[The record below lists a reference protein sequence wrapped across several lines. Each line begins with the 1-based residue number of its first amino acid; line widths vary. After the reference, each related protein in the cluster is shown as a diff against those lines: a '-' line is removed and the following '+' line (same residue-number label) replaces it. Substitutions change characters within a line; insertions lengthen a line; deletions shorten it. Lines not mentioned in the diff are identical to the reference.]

1 MRKQPEVDPRK
12 RKGLI
17 IVHTGDGKGKS
28 TAAFGLAMRA
38 AGNKMN
44 VFIMQFMKG
53 PWKAGERKAFD
64 SLSPYVEIV
73 PMGDGFTWDTE
84 NIEQDKA
91 TARKAFE
98 LVKEKLNSGKF
109 EMVIFEEINYV
120 LDYKFLPE
128 DEVLE
133 TIKNKPE
140 MTHVVCT
147 GRNASEKLIEM
158 ADLVTEMKMIKHPFA
173 EQGIPA
179 QKGIE
184 FFSEPQLS
192 PDKTVLVVFCN
203 DPNGIPIELV
213 EQLDSK

>member
-1 MRKQPEVDPRK
+1 MRKQPKVDPKK

-17 IVHTGDGKGKS
+17 IVNTGDGKGKS

-53 PWKAGERKAFD
+53 PWKAGERKAFE
-64 SLSPYVEIV
+64 SLAPYIEVV

-98 LVKEKLNSGKF
+98 VVKEKLNSGKF

-133 TIKNKPE
+133 TIKNKPK

-147 GRNASEKLIEM
+147 GRNASKKLIEM
-158 ADLVTEMKMIKHPFA
+158 ADLVTEMKMIKHPFS

-184 FFSEPQLS
+184 F
-192 PDKTVLVVFCN
+192 
-203 DPNGIPIELV
+203 
-213 EQLDSK
+213 

>member
-1 MRKQPEVDPRK
+1 MRKPTGADPRK

-17 IVHTGDGKGKS
+17 IVHTGEGKGKS
-28 TAAFGLAMRA
+28 TAAFGLALRA

-53 PWKAGERKAFD
+53 PWKAGERKAFE

-91 TARKAFE
+91 TARKAFD

-133 TIKNKPE
+133 TIRNKPK

-147 GRNASEKLIEM
+147 GRNASKELIEM

-184 FFSEPQLS
+184 F
-192 PDKTVLVVFCN
+192 
-203 DPNGIPIELV
+203 
-213 EQLDSK
+213 

>member
-1 MRKQPEVDPRK
+1 MRKSSGADPKK

-28 TAAFGLAMRA
+28 TAAFGLALRA

-53 PWKAGERKAFD
+53 QWKAEERKAFEK
-64 SLSPYVEIV
+64 LAPYVEVI

-84 NIEQDKA
+84 NVEQDKA

-98 LVKEKLNSGKF
+98 IVKEKLLSDKYQ
-109 EMVIFEEINYV
+109 MVIFEEINYV
-120 LDYKFLPE
+120 LHYQFFPE
-128 DEVLE
+128 DEFLE
-133 TIKNKPE
+133 LLKNKPE

-158 ADLVTEMKMIKHPFA
+158 ADLVTEMKMIKHPFK

-184 FFSEPQLS
+184 F
-192 PDKTVLVVFCN
+192 
-203 DPNGIPIELV
+203 
-213 EQLDSK
+213 

>member
-1 MRKQPEVDPRK
+1 MRKSSGADPKK

-28 TAAFGLAMRA
+28 TAAFGLALRA

-53 PWKAGERKAFD
+53 QWKAGERKAFEK
-64 SLSPYVEIV
+64 LAPYVEVI

-84 NIEQDKA
+84 NVEQDKA

-98 LVKEKLNSGKF
+98 IVKEKLLSDKYQ
-109 EMVIFEEINYV
+109 MVIFEEINYV
-120 LDYKFLPE
+120 LHYQFFPE
-128 DEVLE
+128 DEFLE
-133 TIKNKPE
+133 LLKNKPE

-158 ADLVTEMKMIKHPFA
+158 ADLVTEMKMIKHPF
-173 EQGIPA
+173 
-179 QKGIE
+179 
-184 FFSEPQLS
+184 
-192 PDKTVLVVFCN
+192 
-203 DPNGIPIELV
+203 
-213 EQLDSK
+213 

>member
-1 MRKQPEVDPRK
+1 MKKQSPADPRK

-17 IVHTGDGKGKS
+17 IVNTGEGKGKS

-53 PWKAGERKAFD
+53 QWKAGERKSFEKLD
-64 SLSPYVEIV
+64 PYVEVI
-73 PMGDGFTWDTE
+73 PMGDGFTWDTN

-91 TARKAFE
+91 TARKAYE
-98 LVKEKLNSGKF
+98 IVKEKLLSEKYQ
-109 EMVIFEEINYV
+109 MVIFEEMNYV
-120 LDYKFLPE
+120 LHYQFFPE
-128 DEVLE
+128 DEFLE
-133 TIKNKPE
+133 LLKNKPE
-140 MTHVVCT
+140 KVHVVCT

-158 ADLVTEMKMIKHPFA
+158 ADLVTEMKMIKHPFK

-184 FFSEPQLS
+184 F
-192 PDKTVLVVFCN
+192 
-203 DPNGIPIELV
+203 
-213 EQLDSK
+213 

>member
-1 MRKQPEVDPRK
+1 MRKPTGADPKK

-17 IVHTGDGKGKS
+17 IVNTGDGKGKS

-44 VFIMQFMKG
+44 VFILQFMKG
-53 PWKAGERKAFD
+53 QWKAGERNSFEKLA
-64 SLSPYVEIV
+64 PYVEVV

-98 LVKEKLNSGKF
+98 IVKEKLNSGKYN
-109 EMVIFEEINYV
+109 MVIFEEINYV

-133 TIKNKPE
+133 VIKNKPE

-184 FFSEPQLS
+184 F
-192 PDKTVLVVFCN
+192 
-203 DPNGIPIELV
+203 
-213 EQLDSK
+213 

>member
-1 MRKQPEVDPRK
+1 MRKQPKVDPKK

-17 IVHTGDGKGKS
+17 IVNTGDGKGKS

-38 AGNKMN
+38 AGNKMK

-53 PWKAGERKAFD
+53 PWKAGERKAFE
-64 SLSPYVEIV
+64 SLAPYVEIV

-98 LVKEKLNSGKF
+98 VVKEKLNSGEF

-147 GRNASEKLIEM
+147 GRNASKKLIEM
-158 ADLVTEMKMIKHPFA
+158 ADLVTEMKMIKHPFS

-184 FFSEPQLS
+184 F
-192 PDKTVLVVFCN
+192 
-203 DPNGIPIELV
+203 
-213 EQLDSK
+213 

>member
-1 MRKQPEVDPRK
+1 MRKKSGADPRK

-17 IVHTGDGKGKS
+17 IVNTGDGKGKS
-28 TAAFGLAMRA
+28 TAAFGLAVRA
-38 AGNKMN
+38 AGNKMK

-53 PWKAGERKAFD
+53 QWKAGERKSFD
-64 SLSPYVEIV
+64 KLAPYIEVI
-73 PMGDGFTWDTE
+73 PMGDGFTWDTN

-98 LVKEKLNSGKF
+98 IVKEKLNSGNYD
-109 EMVIFEEINYV
+109 MVIFEEINYV

-184 FFSEPQLS
+184 F
-192 PDKTVLVVFCN
+192 
-203 DPNGIPIELV
+203 
-213 EQLDSK
+213 

>member
-1 MRKQPEVDPRK
+1 MFE
-12 RKGLI
+12 
-17 IVHTGDGKGKS
+17 
-28 TAAFGLAMRA
+28 
-38 AGNKMN
+38 N
-44 VFIMQFMKG
+44 
-53 PWKAGERKAFD
+53 
-64 SLSPYVEIV
+64 LSPYVEIV

-91 TARKAFE
+91 TARKAFD

-133 TIKNKPE
+133 TIRNKPK

-147 GRNASEKLIEM
+147 GRNASKKLIEM

-184 FFSEPQLS
+184 F
-192 PDKTVLVVFCN
+192 
-203 DPNGIPIELV
+203 
-213 EQLDSK
+213 

>member
-1 MRKQPEVDPRK
+1 MRKQPKVDPKK

-17 IVHTGDGKGKS
+17 IVNTGDGKGKS

-64 SLSPYVEIV
+64 SLAPYVEVV

-98 LVKEKLNSGKF
+98 VVKEKLNSGKF

-147 GRNASEKLIEM
+147 GRNASKKLIEM
-158 ADLVTEMKMIKHPFA
+158 ADLVTEMKMIKHPFS

-179 QKGIE
+179 QKGTE
-184 FFSEPQLS
+184 F
-192 PDKTVLVVFCN
+192 
-203 DPNGIPIELV
+203 
-213 EQLDSK
+213 

>member
-1 MRKQPEVDPRK
+1 MRKQSGADPKK
-12 RKGLI
+12 RKGLV
-17 IVHTGDGKGKS
+17 IVNTGDGKGKS
-28 TAAFGLAMRA
+28 TASFGLALRA

-44 VFIMQFMKG
+44 VYIMQFMKG
-53 PWKAGERKAFD
+53 QWKAGERKSFD
-64 SLSPYVEIV
+64 KLAPYIEFEA
-73 PMGDGFTWDTE
+73 MGDGFTWDTN
-84 NIEQDKA
+84 NIEQDKD

-98 LVKEKLNSGKF
+98 IAKEKLNSGKYQ
-109 EMVIFEEINYV
+109 MVILEEINYV

-133 TIKNKPE
+133 TIRNKPE

-147 GRNASEKLIEM
+147 GRNASEKLIEL

-184 FFSEPQLS
+184 F
-192 PDKTVLVVFCN
+192 
-203 DPNGIPIELV
+203 
-213 EQLDSK
+213 

>member
-1 MRKQPEVDPRK
+1 MRKASPTDPRK

-28 TAAFGLAMRA
+28 TAAFGLALRA

-53 PWKAGERKAFD
+53 QWKAGERKAFEK
-64 SLSPYVEIV
+64 LAPYVEVI

-84 NIEQDKA
+84 NVEQDKA

-98 LVKEKLNSGKF
+98 IVKEKLLSDKYQ
-109 EMVIFEEINYV
+109 MVIFEEINYV
-120 LDYKFLPE
+120 LHYQFFPE
-128 DEVLE
+128 DEFLE
-133 TIKNKPE
+133 LLKNKPE

-158 ADLVTEMKMIKHPFA
+158 ADLVTEMKMLKHPFK

-184 FFSEPQLS
+184 F
-192 PDKTVLVVFCN
+192 
-203 DPNGIPIELV
+203 
-213 EQLDSK
+213 

>member
-1 MRKQPEVDPRK
+1 MAELFDELAVMRKASGADPRK

-17 IVHTGDGKGKS
+17 IVNTGEGKGKS
-28 TAAFGLAMRA
+28 TAAFGLALRA

-53 PWKAGERKAFD
+53 QWKAGERKAFEK
-64 SLSPYVEIV
+64 LAPYVEMV
-73 PMGDGFTWDTE
+73 PMGDGFTWDTK

-91 TARKAFE
+91 TAKKAFE
-98 LVKEKLNSGKF
+98 IVKEKLNSKKYQ
-109 EMVIFEEINYV
+109 MVIFEEINYV
-120 LDYKFLPE
+120 LHYKFLHE
-128 DEVLE
+128 EEVLQ

-147 GRNASEKLIEM
+147 GRNAPRQLIEI
-158 ADLVTEMKMIKHPFA
+158 ADLVTEMKMIKHPFD

-184 FFSEPQLS
+184 F
-192 PDKTVLVVFCN
+192 
-203 DPNGIPIELV
+203 
-213 EQLDSK
+213 

>member
-1 MRKQPEVDPRK
+1 MRKQPKVDPKK

-17 IVHTGDGKGKS
+17 IVNTGDGKGKS

-53 PWKAGERKAFD
+53 PWKAGERKAFE
-64 SLSPYVEIV
+64 SLEPYVEVV

-98 LVKEKLNSGKF
+98 VVKEKLNSGKF

-133 TIKNKPE
+133 TIKNKPK

-147 GRNASEKLIEM
+147 GRNASKKLIEM
-158 ADLVTEMKMIKHPFA
+158 ADHVTEMKMIKHPFS

-184 FFSEPQLS
+184 
-192 PDKTVLVVFCN
+192 C
-203 DPNGIPIELV
+203 
-213 EQLDSK
+213 

>member
-1 MRKQPEVDPRK
+1 MRKQPKVDPKK

-17 IVHTGDGKGKS
+17 IVNTGDGKGKS

-53 PWKAGERKAFD
+53 PWKAGERKAFE
-64 SLSPYVEIV
+64 SLAPYVEVV

-98 LVKEKLNSGKF
+98 VVKDKLNSGKF

-147 GRNASEKLIEM
+147 GRNASKKLIEM
-158 ADLVTEMKMIKHPFA
+158 ADLVTEMKMIKHPFS
-173 EQGIPA
+173 EQGVPA

-184 FFSEPQLS
+184 F
-192 PDKTVLVVFCN
+192 
-203 DPNGIPIELV
+203 
-213 EQLDSK
+213 

>member
-1 MRKQPEVDPRK
+1 MRKASPTDPRK

-28 TAAFGLAMRA
+28 TAAFGLALRA

-53 PWKAGERKAFD
+53 QWKAGERKAFEK
-64 SLSPYVEIV
+64 LAPYVEVI

-84 NIEQDKA
+84 NVEQDKA

-98 LVKEKLNSGKF
+98 IVKEKLLSDKYQ
-109 EMVIFEEINYV
+109 MVIFEEINYV
-120 LDYKFLPE
+120 LHYQFFPE
-128 DEVLE
+128 DEFLE
-133 TIKNKPE
+133 LLKNKPE

-158 ADLVTEMKMIKHPFA
+158 ADLVTEMKMIKHPFK

-184 FFSEPQLS
+184 F
-192 PDKTVLVVFCN
+192 
-203 DPNGIPIELV
+203 
-213 EQLDSK
+213 

>member
-1 MRKQPEVDPRK
+1 MRKSSGADPKK

-28 TAAFGLAMRA
+28 TAAFGLALRA

-53 PWKAGERKAFD
+53 QWKAGERKAFEK
-64 SLSPYVEIV
+64 LAPYVEVI
-73 PMGDGFTWDTE
+73 PMGDGFTWDTK
-84 NIEQDKA
+84 NVEQDKA

-98 LVKEKLNSGKF
+98 IVKEKLLSDKYQ
-109 EMVIFEEINYV
+109 MVIFEEINYV
-120 LDYKFLPE
+120 LHYQFFPE
-128 DEVLE
+128 DEFLE
-133 TIKNKPE
+133 LLKNKPE

-158 ADLVTEMKMIKHPFA
+158 ADLVTEMKMIKHPFK

-184 FFSEPQLS
+184 F
-192 PDKTVLVVFCN
+192 
-203 DPNGIPIELV
+203 
-213 EQLDSK
+213 